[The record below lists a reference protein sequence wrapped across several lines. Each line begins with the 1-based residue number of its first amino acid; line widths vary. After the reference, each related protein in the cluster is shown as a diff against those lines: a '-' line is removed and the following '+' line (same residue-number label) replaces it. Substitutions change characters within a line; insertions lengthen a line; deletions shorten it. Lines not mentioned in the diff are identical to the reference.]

1 MSNEKSISLDH
12 GSGGL
17 ASQNLIGDL
26 FLKYLTSPQ
35 LRDLEDCAV
44 LGEHEGRIAFTT
56 DSYVVDRSFFRA
68 ATSAPWPCTA
78 PSTTCA
84 CAAPGRLP

>member
-44 LGEHEGRIAFTT
+44 LG
-56 DSYVVDRSFFRA
+56 
-68 ATSAPWPCTA
+68 
-78 PSTTCA
+78 
-84 CAAPGRLP
+84 

>member
-26 FLKYLTSPQ
+26 FLKYLTSPL

-44 LGEHEGRIAFTT
+44 LGEHDGRIAFTT
-56 DSYVVDRSFFRA
+56 DSYVVDPLFFPGGDIGA
-68 ATSAPWPCTA
+68 WPCTA